1 VLDRG
6 SRKFRDPKVFRCDG
20 YRVMAV
26 VEAEEHRVLCC
37 TARTACWTGAT
48 SRGYLSD
55 VGPIGATGGVW
66 ECPDLSEPPV
76 DGDPD
81 NTRWVMT
88 VNLNPGAVGDFD
100 GTTFTPDGTGEQWLD
115 YGRDYYAVVSYDN
128 ALTTGAS

>member
-1 VLDRG
+1 MTATWSWRW
-6 SRKFRDPKVFRCDG
+6 SRRRSTGCC
-20 YRVMAV
+20 AV
-26 VEAEEHRVLCC
+26 PLGRPAGL
-37 TARTACWTGAT
+37 GLPLG
-48 SRGYLSD
+48 GYLSD

-66 ECPDLSEPPV
+66 DCPDLSEPPV

-115 YGRDYYAVVSYDN
+115 YGRDYFAVVSYDN